1 MRKRISIIIA
11 ITLIVISVLMVWG
24 IPVFA
29 QTKLATVIPGHPLS
43 AIAAAQIITNS
54 GLPIEKLEDGTTN
67 SLTLCRDY
75 VDAYRYAHEQ
85 LSAKGWYR
93 GISDDHTPLLIAMVN
108 AIEKEGYTSTQ
119 TILQDKSAEVLQ
131 KFWYAS
137 DTQNAVE
144 LGYASLEDMQVTLLD
159 MTNAVKQK
167 SMLVE
172 GEKLIPLNPV
182 SQESIDLLKIAIDSK
197 WK

>member
-1 MRKRISIIIA
+1 
-11 ITLIVISVLMVWG
+11 
-24 IPVFA
+24 
-29 QTKLATVIPGHPLS
+29 
-43 AIAAAQIITNS
+43 
-54 GLPIEKLEDGTTN
+54 
-67 SLTLCRDY
+67 
-75 VDAYRYAHEQ
+75 
-85 LSAKGWYR
+85 
-93 GISDDHTPLLIAMVN
+93 MVN